1 MATDYN
7 PEGIAAIAGTGRPI
21 PGQSLTNDPNQSYP
35 WEGPPEFTN
44 FRDALHY
51 ITEGLLEEDIYVPL
65 MQGIGGGVPLTDI
78 ALQLLQRGFQEGK
91 WNPDLLMMLIEPT
104 IYVLM
109 ALAEK
114 AGIEYRING
123 DEEED
128 LDQED
133 ENDIAEMRK
142 NNLAK
147 YAKEKVEDTKG
158 VPEGALPADIIQ
170 KVESLE
176 MPDSLLDRPAPVE
189 TTSLLERGEG

>member
-1 MATDYN
+1 
-7 PEGIAAIAGTGRPI
+7 
-21 PGQSLTNDPNQSYP
+21 
-35 WEGPPEFTN
+35 
-44 FRDALHY
+44 
-51 ITEGLLEEDIYVPL
+51 
-65 MQGIGGGVPLTDI
+65 
-78 ALQLLQRGFQEGK
+78 
-91 WNPDLLMMLIEPT
+91 MMLIEPT

-147 YAKEKVEDTKG
+147 YAKEKVEETKG

-176 MPDSLLDRPAPVE
+176 MPESLLGRPAPVE
-189 TTSLLERGEG
+189 RTSLLERGEE